1 MNKKK
6 KVEKSGSEIKKK
18 RKLSEYNKFIKKQM
32 GSGMSMREAAE
43 SWKDHKSGLPVEH
56 RTSVRSR
63 SRNEE
68 IEDAL
73 IRNMIELQ
81 KVHTDMAVKFDNL
94 SKEISHLLALFESTA
109 RTFAK
114 TAPMGEFEKD
124 KEFLEKIDRLL
135 DQNKVLAKG
144 LTLMEERLRERVY
157 GSTPSSTMPPS
168 QESISRPDSGH
179 PITTKRPLPK
189 F

>member
-18 RKLSEYNKFIKKQM
+18 RKLSEYNKFIKKQV

-109 RTFAK
+109 PTFPK
-114 TAPMGEFEKD
+114 T
-124 KEFLEKIDRLL
+124 
-135 DQNKVLAKG
+135 
-144 LTLMEERLRERVY
+144 
-157 GSTPSSTMPPS
+157 TP
-168 QESISRPDSGH
+168 
-179 PITTKRPLPK
+179 L
-189 F
+189 